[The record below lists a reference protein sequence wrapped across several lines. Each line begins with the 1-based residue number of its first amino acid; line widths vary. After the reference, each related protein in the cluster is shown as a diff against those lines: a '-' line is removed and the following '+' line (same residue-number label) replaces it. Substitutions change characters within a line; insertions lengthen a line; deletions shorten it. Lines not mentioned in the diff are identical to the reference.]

1 MQPGGHV
8 RLDPAHALLQLAADP
23 TGKHSAAHT
32 QPLPAL
38 SHAAGSEYSA
48 MQPHDSSCPAL
59 PKLTHGEQ
67 VSLPLL
73 PLPLP
78 LPLSNFAASW
88 AAASCVAWLEWQLGT
103 STTTASTDGN
113 RIAGIILGRP
123 VYAQREQSF
132 AVDRSAQR
140 VPRRCAP
147 RQSRGLQ
154 WP

>member
-8 RLDPAHALLQLAADP
+8 RLEPAHALLQLAAEP

-48 MQPHDSSCPAL
+48 MQPHDASWPAL

-73 PLPLP
+73 PLPP
-78 LPLSNFAASW
+78 SVFAASVL
-88 AAASCVAWLEWQLGT
+88 APSRVCASWLLALE
-103 STTTASTDGN
+103 
-113 RIAGIILGRP
+113 
-123 VYAQREQSF
+123 
-132 AVDRSAQR
+132 
-140 VPRRCAP
+140 
-147 RQSRGLQ
+147 
-154 WP
+154 